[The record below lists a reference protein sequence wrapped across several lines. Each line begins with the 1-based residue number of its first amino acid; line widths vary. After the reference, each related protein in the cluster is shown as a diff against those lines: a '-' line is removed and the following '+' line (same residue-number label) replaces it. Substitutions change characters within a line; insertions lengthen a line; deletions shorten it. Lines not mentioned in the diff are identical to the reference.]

1 MGPGNES
8 EILMLMLDKSTYL
21 KNAALFSSQDPKI
34 LSNQDLNL
42 QNAQLNLNFW
52 PLC

>member
-1 MGPGNES
+1 MGSGNES

-21 KNAALFSSQDPKI
+21 KKAALFSLQSVITQH
-34 LSNQDLNL
+34 LNL
-42 QNAQLNLNFW
+42 QNAQLNFNFW